1 MPNTLVPDFDIL
13 QVGIRICISVDPDY
27 KVSYGF
33 RLIDSAGFG
42 FSLGL
47 AADR

>member
-1 MPNTLVPDFDIL
+1 VGDASGHRSRAATFGRSAAIL
-13 QVGIRICISVDPDY
+13 
-27 KVSYGF
+27 VSYGF